1 VPEEVP
7 EWTWD
12 PEKARLNRRKHGLSF
27 AEAVIALEDPLAL
40 TVPDRARDEE
50 RLVPSGRTRKGGSL
64 SSPGFRWGGAA
75 GSSRRAGRRHANAV
89 ITRRTHE
96 G

>member
-1 VPEEVP
+1 MPEEEVP

-50 RLVPSGRTRKGGSL
+50 RLVTVGQDSEGRFIVVAWIPLGRGGRIIS
-64 SSPGFRWGGAA
+64 A
-75 GSSRRAGRRHANAV
+75 RRATPRERRNY
-89 ITRRTHE
+89 E
-96 G
+96 ENP